1 MKRTHHCNEL
11 RPAHIGQTV
20 TLSGWVHSRR
30 DLGGLI
36 FIDIRDR
43 EGRTQTV
50 FDPSALAR
58 DIFEQAAALR
68 SECVISVTGKVRERP
83 EGTRNPKIATG
94 EIEVAA
100 TGLEVLN
107 MAEVLPFP
115 VDDPEVAKSVNEELR
130 LQYRY
135 LDLRRPE
142 MARNLRLRSKVA
154 VATRAYFD
162 EQGFLEVETPTL
174 FKSTPEGAREFLV
187 PSRTNPGK
195 FYALPQ
201 SPQQFKQILMVGGVE
216 KYFQLARCYRDE
228 DQRADRQLEFTQIDL
243 EMSFIEREDIYS
255 LIEGLLK
262 RVWKTA
268 LNMDIATPFKRMTF
282 EEALNRFGIDKPDM
296 RFGLEL
302 ADLTDDFRAS
312 AFKVFSGA
320 VAAGGVVKAIN
331 AKGLAGVTQG
341 QIETM
346 TEYAKSF
353 GAKGLAFIK
362 VEKGE
367 WKSPIV
373 KFFSDAEKAALTTK
387 LKIEEDDL
395 ILFAADQW
403 LNACEILG
411 KIRGY
416 CAELL
421 KAQGK
426 LSIPANRFDFLWVVD
441 FPLLSFDKEQNRWYS
456 SHHPFTAPVAA
467 DIPLLKTD
475 PKKVRGQHYDV
486 VVNGVELGGGS
497 IRIHQPA
504 VQKLVFEEVLQ
515 IPPEVVQARFGYM
528 LEAFKYGAPPHGGI
542 ALGFDRLIA
551 ILCGTPS
558 IRDVIAFPK
567 TAKGADLM
575 TDSPAGVEPKQLRDL
590 YLELKIPEE
599 ALADPPISSFAK
611 NSNQI
616 ISYNTMKKN
625 ILLLAAIALMGT
637 MTLALNELRAQNAP
651 PSPGAPTSPGFT
663 PGPGQGR
670 PGMPPGFRGR
680 PGGRYGQ
687 TIMFLRM
694 SKAELERSTDDFDGH
709 RQSAIEAV
717 DKAMQELQAVQTSI
731 QAAAAAKAA
740 AAKAAA
746 AAAAQSNQPPA
757 QPAPAAP
764 AAPSQ

>member
-11 RPAHIGQTV
+11 RPVHIGQTV

-50 FDPSALAR
+50 FDPSEISPEILTLEFFDKA
-58 DIFEQAAALR
+58 QKLR
-68 SECVISVTGKVRERP
+68 SECVVSVTGKVRQRP
-83 EGTRNPKIATG
+83 IGTNNSKIPTG
-94 EIEVAA
+94 EVEVAVQQ
-100 TGLEVLN
+100 LEVLN

-115 VDDPEVAKSVNEELR
+115 VDDPEIANKVNEELR

-142 MARNLRLRSKVA
+142 MARNLKVRSKVA
-154 VATRAYFD
+154 IATRSYMD

-187 PSRTNPGK
+187 PNRREPGT

-201 SPQQFKQILMVGGVE
+201 SPQQFKQILMVAGVE

-228 DQRADRQLEFTQIDL
+228 DLRADRQPEFTQVDI
-243 EMSFIEREDIYS
+243 EMSFIDREDIYN

-268 LNMDIATPFKRMTF
+268 LNIDVPTPFQRISF
-282 EEALNRFGIDKPDM
+282 EEALNRYGIDKPDT
-296 RFGLEL
+296 RFAMEL
-302 ADLTDDFRAS
+302 VDLTEDFRAS
-312 AFKVFSGA
+312 TFKVFSGTIA
-320 VAAGGVVKAIN
+320 NGGVVKALN
-331 AKGLAGVTQG
+331 AKGLAGATQG

-362 VEKGE
+362 VEKGAGGATVE

-373 KFFSDAEKAALTTK
+373 KFFSEAEKAALTSK
-387 LKIEEDDL
+387 LKIEEGDL

-411 KIRGY
+411 KIRLY
-416 CAELL
+416 CADVL
-421 KAQGK
+421 KTQGK
-426 LSIPANRFDFLWVVD
+426 LVIPADQFNFLWVIE
-441 FPLLSFDKEQNRWYS
+441 FPLLGFDREQNRWYS
-456 SHHPFTAPVAA
+456 SHHPFTAPVQE

-497 IRIHQPA
+497 IRIHQPD
-504 VQKLVFEEVLQ
+504 VQKTIFEELLA
-515 IPPEVVQARFGYM
+515 IPPEETKLRFGYM
-528 LEAFKYGAPPHGGI
+528 LDAFKYGAPPHGGI

-551 ILCGTPS
+551 ILCGTSS

-567 TAKGADLM
+567 TAKGTDLM
-575 TDSPAGVEPKQLRDL
+575 TDSPSTVSPKQLRDL
-590 YLELKIPEE
+590 YLEVKV
-599 ALADPPISSFAK
+599 
-611 NSNQI
+611 Q
-616 ISYNTMKKN
+616 KK
-625 ILLLAAIALMGT
+625 
-637 MTLALNELRAQNAP
+637 E
-651 PSPGAPTSPGFT
+651 PT
-663 PGPGQGR
+663 
-670 PGMPPGFRGR
+670 
-680 PGGRYGQ
+680 
-687 TIMFLRM
+687 
-694 SKAELERSTDDFDGH
+694 
-709 RQSAIEAV
+709 V
-717 DKAMQELQAVQTSI
+717 
-731 QAAAAAKAA
+731 
-740 AAKAAA
+740 
-746 AAAAQSNQPPA
+746 
-757 QPAPAAP
+757 PAPAKP
-764 AAPSQ
+764 

>member
-50 FDPSALAR
+50 FDPSDLTPELFA
-58 DIFEQAAALR
+58 QAAALR
-68 SECVISVTGKVRERP
+68 SECVVSLTGKVRARP
-83 EGTRNPKIATG
+83 AGTNNAKIPTG
-94 EIEVAA
+94 EVEVGVTA
-100 TGLEVLN
+100 LEVLN

-115 VDDPEVAKSVNEELR
+115 VDDPEIANKVNEELR

-142 MARNLRLRSKVA
+142 MARNLKVRSKVA
-154 VATRAYFD
+154 IATRSYMD

-187 PSRTNPGK
+187 PNRREPGT

-201 SPQQFKQILMVGGVE
+201 SPQQFKQILMVAGVE

-228 DQRADRQLEFTQIDL
+228 DLRADRQPEFTQVDI
-243 EMSFIEREDIYS
+243 EMSFIDREDIYN

-268 LNMDIATPFKRMTF
+268 LNIDVPTPFQRISF
-282 EEALNRFGIDKPDM
+282 EEALNRYGIDKPDT
-296 RFGLEL
+296 RFAMEL
-302 ADLTDDFRAS
+302 VDMTEDFRAS
-312 AFKVFSGA
+312 TFKVFSGTIA
-320 VAAGGVVKAIN
+320 NGGVVKALN
-331 AKGLAGVTQG
+331 AKGLAGATQG

-362 VEKGE
+362 VEKGAGGATVE

-373 KFFSDAEKAALTTK
+373 KFFSEAEKAALTSK
-387 LKIEEDDL
+387 LKIEEGDL

-411 KIRGY
+411 KIRLY
-416 CAELL
+416 CADVL
-421 KAQGK
+421 KTQGK
-426 LSIPANRFDFLWVVD
+426 LVIPADQFNFLWVIE
-441 FPLLSFDKEQNRWYS
+441 FPLLGFDREQNRWYS
-456 SHHPFTAPVAA
+456 SHHPFTAPVQE

-497 IRIHQPA
+497 IRIHQPD
-504 VQKLVFEEVLQ
+504 VQKTIFEELLA
-515 IPPEVVQARFGYM
+515 IPPEETKLRFGYM
-528 LEAFKYGAPPHGGI
+528 LDAFKYGAPPHGGI

-551 ILCGTPS
+551 ILCGTSS

-567 TAKGADLM
+567 TAKGTDLM
-575 TDSPAGVEPKQLRDL
+575 TDSPSTVSPKQLRDL
-590 YLELKIPEE
+590 YLEVKV
-599 ALADPPISSFAK
+599 
-611 NSNQI
+611 Q
-616 ISYNTMKKN
+616 KK
-625 ILLLAAIALMGT
+625 
-637 MTLALNELRAQNAP
+637 E
-651 PSPGAPTSPGFT
+651 PT
-663 PGPGQGR
+663 
-670 PGMPPGFRGR
+670 
-680 PGGRYGQ
+680 
-687 TIMFLRM
+687 
-694 SKAELERSTDDFDGH
+694 
-709 RQSAIEAV
+709 V
-717 DKAMQELQAVQTSI
+717 
-731 QAAAAAKAA
+731 
-740 AAKAAA
+740 
-746 AAAAQSNQPPA
+746 
-757 QPAPAAP
+757 PAPAKP
-764 AAPSQ
+764 

>member
-11 RPAHIGQTV
+11 RPVHTGQTV

-50 FDPSALAR
+50 FDPSGLAAGLF
-58 DIFEQAAALR
+58 DQAAALR
-68 SECVISVTGKVRERP
+68 SECVVSLTGVVRRRP
-83 EGTRNPKIATG
+83 EGTINAKIPTG
-94 EIEVAA
+94 EVEVAVTA
-100 TGLEVLN
+100 LEVLN
-107 MAEVLPFP
+107 MADVLPFP
-115 VDDPEVAKSVNEELR
+115 VDDPEIASKVNEELR

-142 MARNLRLRSKVA
+142 MARNLKLRSKVA
-154 VATRAYFD
+154 IATRSFMD

-187 PSRTNPGK
+187 PNRREPGT

-201 SPQQFKQILMVGGVE
+201 SPQQFKQILMVAGIE

-228 DQRADRQLEFTQIDL
+228 DLRADRQPEFTQVDI
-243 EMSFIEREDIYS
+243 EMSFIEREDIYT
-255 LIEGLLK
+255 LIEGLLQ

-268 LNMDIATPFKRMTF
+268 LGRDIPTPFKRLTF
-282 EEALNRFGIDKPDM
+282 EEALNRYGIDKPDT

-302 ADLTDDFRAS
+302 ADFTAEFRAS
-312 AFKVFSGA
+312 TFKVFSGA
-320 VAAGGVVKAIN
+320 IAAGGVVKALN
-331 AKGLAGVTQG
+331 AKGLAGATQG

-353 GAKGLAFIK
+353 GAKGLAYIK
-362 VEKGE
+362 VEGGE

-373 KFFSDAEKAALTTK
+373 KFFNAVEKQALTAK
-387 LKIEEDDL
+387 LNIQEGDL

-411 KIRGY
+411 KIRLY
-416 CAELL
+416 CADVL

-426 LSIPANRFDFLWVVD
+426 LTIPADQFDFLWVIE
-441 FPLLSFDKEQNRWYS
+441 FPLLGFDREQNRWYS

-497 IRIHQPA
+497 IRIHQPD
-504 VQKLVFEEVLQ
+504 VQKTVFEELLQ
-515 IPPEVVQARFGYM
+515 IPPEETKLRFGYM
-528 LEAFKYGAPPHGGI
+528 LEAFRYGAPPHGGI
-542 ALGFDRLIA
+542 ALGFDRLMA

-567 TAKGADLM
+567 TAKGTDLM
-575 TDSPAGVEPKQLRDL
+575 TNSPATVSAKQLREL
-590 YLELKIPEE
+590 HIELKVP
-599 ALADPPISSFAK
+599 
-611 NSNQI
+611 
-616 ISYNTMKKN
+616 KK
-625 ILLLAAIALMGT
+625 
-637 MTLALNELRAQNAP
+637 E
-651 PSPGAPTSPGFT
+651 
-663 PGPGQGR
+663 
-670 PGMPPGFRGR
+670 
-680 PGGRYGQ
+680 
-687 TIMFLRM
+687 
-694 SKAELERSTDDFDGH
+694 
-709 RQSAIEAV
+709 
-717 DKAMQELQAVQTSI
+717 
-731 QAAAAAKAA
+731 
-740 AAKAAA
+740 
-746 AAAAQSNQPPA
+746 
-757 QPAPAAP
+757 
-764 AAPSQ
+764 